1 VENRTVSL
9 AVEDVGDPS
18 VEEPNRRAERRNC
31 HTHPMSARRRR
42 RTPASLV
49 VALLA
54 LTGVLGYQVI
64 TQFGQEPGA
73 DLSAE
78 PGQQPAVLPATE
90 TTGIPPQA
98 TEATIDYVHDGDT
111 LFLADGR
118 KVRLLGIN
126 TPEIGDNLECYGNE
140 ATALL
145 RSLLPKGTHVWVN
158 ADIEPLDQYGRSLL
172 FIYTDD
178 ATNINLE
185 LLKQGAAEVM
195 IYAPNLLLQ
204 QSIEGAESA
213 ARAAGVGLW
222 GACS

>member
-1 VENRTVSL
+1 
-9 AVEDVGDPS
+9 
-18 VEEPNRRAERRNC
+18 
-31 HTHPMSARRRR
+31 MSARRRR
-42 RTPASLV
+42 RTTPASLV
-49 VALLA
+49 VALLVLA
-54 LTGVLGYQVI
+54 GVLGYQVL
-64 TQFGQEPGA
+64 TQLGEEPGA
-73 DLSAE
+73 N
-78 PGQQPAVLPATE
+78 PGANPGPQPVDVPAAE

-111 LFLADGR
+111 LFLTDGR

-140 ATALL
+140 ATNLL

-172 FIYTDD
+172 FIYKDD

-195 IYAPNLLLQ
+195 MYAPNLLLQ
-204 QSIEGAESA
+204 QSIEATESA
-213 ARAAGVGLW
+213 ARAARVGLW